1 MFVFS
6 SDFLFYFFLI
16 FLLLLFSSRKSRC
29 FYKAFLFIFLLLFFL
44 TPHQSIFS
52 LLLCHFFQKIK
63 IRQNIFRK
71 RLCRACFSSFLFLAP
86 TTQLSTL
93 LFCHKMKKIKNLL
106 LFPFFKNKNRKRK
119 ERFLKAKDKNLL
131 YSKFLR

>member
-1 MFVFS
+1 MFF
-6 SDFLFYFFLI
+6 FFFFFYF
-16 FLLLLFSSRKSRC
+16 FSSRKSRC
-29 FYKAFLFIFLLLFFL
+29 FYKAFSSLFF
-44 TPHQSIFS
+44 SCFS
-52 LLLCHFFQKIK
+52 VLHINQYSLILLCHFFQKIK
-63 IRQNIFRK
+63 ISKTFFRK
-71 RLCRACFSSFLFLAP
+71 PLCRVCFSSFLFLAP